1 MRISFSQNFAR
12 RGMAVLALIALG
24 LCFVSFLQD
33 LYAYFLSSKL
43 APPTSA
49 RFNLSDGIC
58 QLDVDCEHNLSTW
71 FSSSL
76 LLLCSILL
84 AVITSAKKKYG
95 EPHLLYWGILSLI
108 FALMSVSEALPIS
121 ELLTGPLRDWLSTGG
136 LFYFAWVIP
145 GGIFVAVFGLVY
157 LRFIFVGLDSKFRW
171 LFVSAGLLYV
181 SGGLG
186 LEMIGGLQDELYG
199 RSNLTYA
206 ALVTLEEFLE
216 MLGAILFLYALMLYT
231 NRLEGREYHGN
242 R

>member
-1 MRISFSQNFAR
+1 
-12 RGMAVLALIALG
+12 MAILALIAIAF
-24 LCFVSFLQD
+24 CFISFLQQFY
-33 LYAYFLSSKL
+33 LLFLSSMFP
-43 APPTSA
+43 PPTSA

-58 QLDVDCEHNLSTW
+58 QLNVDCEHNLPTW

-76 LLLCSILL
+76 LLLCSVLL
-84 AVITSAKKKYG
+84 GVITSAKKKYG
-95 EPHLLYWGILSLI
+95 EPHVLYWGILSLI

-121 ELLTGPLRDWLSTGG
+121 ELLTGPLRDWLTTGG
-136 LFYFAWVIP
+136 LFYYAWVIP

-171 LFVSAGLLYV
+171 LFVSAGLIYV
-181 SGGLG
+181 SGSLG
-186 LEMIGGLQDELYG
+186 LEMAGGLQDELYG
-199 RSNLTYA
+199 KSNLTYA

-231 NRLEGREYHGN
+231 NRLEGREYHAN